1 MRCVDRQLD
10 VDVAEEIAERARV
23 AVERMVAIG

>member
-1 MRCVDRQLD
+1 LLD
-10 VDVAEEIAERARV
+10 QYEVDVAPEIAERARG